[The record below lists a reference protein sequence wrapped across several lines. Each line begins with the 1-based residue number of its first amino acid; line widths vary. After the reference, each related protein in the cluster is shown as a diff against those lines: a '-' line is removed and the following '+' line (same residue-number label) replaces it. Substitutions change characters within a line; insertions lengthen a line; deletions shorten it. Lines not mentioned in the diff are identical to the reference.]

1 MSIGRKGVS
10 SLFYTSLLL
19 FGLSPLASQGQGLG
33 NSPYSS
39 QGIGELYGDNNVW
52 NRGMGGLG
60 VAYANPF
67 HLNSANPAL
76 LVRNRST
83 IFEVGL
89 LGQAKR
95 ISDRLQSQRDFGGN
109 LSYLNLAFPV
119 TGKWSAGF
127 GLRPYSFIDYNTTVF
142 RKVEPATIYDSR
154 TVYTGR
160 GGLNKATI
168 TNGFQVGKN
177 VFLGLEAGFMF
188 GNAVREANSQVI
200 INGLGDLSTDIVV
213 SRTTQSTYSDLVFK
227 FGGAWRPKLSKNW
240 NLNLGA
246 TFEPQTKIR
255 ARETEAYEQRQAQQV
270 ISLADTIRSNQKGTL
285 VFPSKLRAGVV
296 LEKNLNIAVGAEV
309 SYEKWSNYRTVTGAN
324 PGLRDSY
331 AVNAG
336 IEFLPKTASS
346 NYLNL
351 INYRFGVGYGQLPN
365 VVNGKALNDVNASL
379 GIALPVGRFVNSIS
393 LSVTAG
399 QRGNTSF
406 EGQIRERYTRIGLS
420 LSLNDRWFQRF
431 RVD

>member
-1 MSIGRKGVS
+1 MSICRKGVS

-19 FGLSPLASQGQGLG
+19 FGLCPFASKSQGLG

-52 NRGMGGLG
+52 NQGIGGLG

-76 LVRNRST
+76 LVRNRTT

-89 LGQAKR
+89 LGQAKVL
-95 ISDRLQSQRDFGGN
+95 SDRVQSQRDFGGN

-119 TGKWSAGF
+119 AGKWSAGI

-142 RKVEPATIYDSR
+142 RKVEPNTIYDSR

-160 GGLNKATI
+160 GALNKATI
-168 TNGFQVGKN
+168 TNGFQLGKN
-177 VFLGLEAGFMF
+177 AYVGLEMGFLF

-200 INGLGDLSTDIVV
+200 INGLGDLSTDIIV
-213 SRTTQSTYSDLVFK
+213 SRTSQSTYSDVMLK
-227 FGGAWRPKLSKNW
+227 LGGAWRPKLSKNW
-240 NLNLGA
+240 HLNLGA
-246 TFEPQTKIR
+246 TYQPQTR
-255 ARETEAYEQRQAQQV
+255 VRSRETEAYEQRQAQQV
-270 ISLADTIRSNQKGTL
+270 ISLPETIRSDQRGVL
-285 VFPSKLRAGVV
+285 VFPSKFRAGVV
-296 LEKNLNIAVGAEV
+296 LEKNLNIAVGAEF
-309 SYEKWSNYRTVTGAN
+309 SYEQWANYRTATGEN
-324 PGLRDSY
+324 PGLGNSY
-331 AVNAG
+331 TVGTG
-336 IEFLPKTASS
+336 IEFLPKASS
-346 NYLNL
+346 TNYLNL
-351 INYRFGVGYGQLPN
+351 INYRFGLRYGLLPN
-365 VVNGKALNDVNASL
+365 VVNGRQLNDVSASL
-379 GIALPVGRFVNSIS
+379 GFALPVGRFVNSIS

-399 QRGNTSF
+399 QRGNTTF
-406 EGQIRERYTRIGLS
+406 EGQIRERYARIGLS